1 MNGTDDLSGG
11 STDIDGSTIDYV
23 SMISTY
29 DPMEQTTP
37 LRPIGPVGTR
47 VVERIEQ
54 EPDEHTQAR
63 YRVSIRTL
71 AALMTIILSIAIGIP
86 IYRAVQRNRWQNA
99 VADDVVSTMEI
110 VDDILLQNHGNTGFV
125 NGDVSCP
132 DPNTCFLTADSGV
145 ITKDAL
151 NAGTR
156 IPMHAG
162 DSITIRHNSRDGA
175 PAYEYIVIGENVHLP
190 GSCIYHSS
198 SGEMVCDWR

>member
-1 MNGTDDLSGG
+1 MNCTDDLPGG

-29 DPMEQTTP
+29 DPIEQTTP
-37 LRPIGPVGTR
+37 LRPIGPVGAR

-71 AALMTIILSIAIGIP
+71 AALRTIILSIAIGIP

-110 VDDILLQNHGNTGFV
+110 VDDMLL
-125 NGDVSCP
+125 
-132 DPNTCFLTADSGV
+132 
-145 ITKDAL
+145 
-151 NAGTR
+151 
-156 IPMHAG
+156 
-162 DSITIRHNSRDGA
+162 
-175 PAYEYIVIGENVHLP
+175 
-190 GSCIYHSS
+190 
-198 SGEMVCDWR
+198 